1 MEKLTA
7 RDRFDR
13 CMHYQPI
20 DHVPDIEFGYW
31 DEVPGI
37 WEEQGLPK
45 GLNAQRAYDY
55 YFPGGAGNP
64 RLAIFQF
71 RGIDLF
77 FGLEQRT
84 RLTAD
89 FRMNPPFSQE
99 PLYVKDGY
107 RYFYDVDRVLSR
119 VPDGSSATTMP
130 EHIEY
135 SLKSRADWEN
145 IFKPRLNPDTPGR
158 VPENLGEIC
167 DKLLARDENP
177 YIYAGSLFGHL
188 RNFVGFEQICYMIY
202 DDPDLVDD
210 MIQHMADLSCAV
222 LRQALPMVRGKITH
236 AHYWEDICFNN
247 GPMISPA
254 WFREHVVPRYEQ
266 INAILHEYGVDIISV
281 DCDGHIDAL
290 VDAWLGA
297 GVNGMFPMEA
307 KGGSD
312 PVRFRET
319 WGRDLRLMGG
329 VDKTKIATGGDVLV
343 RELERLA
350 PVVAEGGYIPFCDHY
365 VPSNVSLDAFRF
377 YIQKK
382 REIFGIPQREEK
394 VRDFWDEVE

>member
-1 MEKLTA
+1 METQSA
-7 RDRFDR
+7 RDRFDN
-13 CMHYQPI
+13 CMHYRPV

-31 DEVPGI
+31 DEVPGL

-45 GLNAQRAYDY
+45 GLNARRACDH

-64 RLAIFQF
+64 RLAIFGG
-71 RGIDLF
+71 RGVDLY

-84 RLTAD
+84 RLTVD
-89 FRMNPPFSQE
+89 FRMNPTFSQE
-99 PLYVKDGY
+99 PRYVKDGY
-107 RYFYDVDRVLSR
+107 RYFYDVDRVLCR
-119 VPDGSSATTMP
+119 LPEAGDATTMP

-145 IFKPRLNPDTPGR
+145 IFKPRLDKDTPGR
-158 VPENLGEIC
+158 VPENLAELT

-202 DDPDLVDD
+202 DDPDLVDE

-222 LRQALPMVRGKITH
+222 LEKALPLVHGKITH

-254 WFREHVVPRYEQ
+254 WFREHLLPRYQ
-266 INAILHEYGVDIISV
+266 QVNSLLHEYGVDIISV
-281 DCDGHIDAL
+281 DCDGQVAPL
-290 VDAWLGA
+290 VDAWLES

-312 PVRFRET
+312 PVRFREK
-319 WGRDLRLMGG
+319 WGRELVLFGG
-329 VDKTKIATGGDVLV
+329 IDKTKIARGGDDLV

-350 PVVAEGGYIPFCDHY
+350 PVVEEGGFVPFCDHY
-365 VPSNVSLDAFRF
+365 VPADVTLENFRF
-377 YIQKK
+377 YLKKK

-394 VRDFWDEVE
+394 ARDFWGE